1 MKKRL
6 AWVGDDPGN
15 DPQNPNLQTGGFEMS
30 AGKIKEL
37 IRKNDQLGRLLG
49 VELTDVSE
57 GRAYAELTVK
67 KEHLNAAGV
76 CHGGSIFALA
86 DIALAAASNSC
97 GQVAL
102 LTNGNIQVFHATQ
115 LGDTLIA
122 KAKEVSASRKLAH
135 YRVKV
140 TNRAGDQIAVYNA
153 TVYKT
158 SAPLPEA

>member
-1 MKKRL
+1 
-6 AWVGDDPGN
+6 
-15 DPQNPNLQTGGFEMS
+15 MS
-30 AGKIKEL
+30 VEKIKEL
-37 IRKNDQLGRLLG
+37 IRKNDNLGKLLG
-49 VELTDVSE
+49 VELTEVSE
-57 GRAYAELTVK
+57 GRALAELKVC

-76 CHGGSIFALA
+76 AHGGSIFAVA
-86 DIALAAASNSC
+86 DIALAAASNSY
-97 GQVAL
+97 GSVAL

-140 TNRAGDQIAVYNA
+140 TNTAGEQVAVYNA

-158 SAPLPEA
+158 STPLPESE

>member
-1 MKKRL
+1 
-6 AWVGDDPGN
+6 
-15 DPQNPNLQTGGFEMS
+15 MS
-30 AGKIKEL
+30 VEKIKEL
-37 IRKNDQLGRLLG
+37 IRKNDNLGKLLG
-49 VELTDVSE
+49 VELTEVSE
-57 GRAYAELTVK
+57 GRAFAELKVC

-76 CHGGSIFALA
+76 AHGGSIFAVA
-86 DIALAAASNSC
+86 DIALAAASNSY
-97 GQVAL
+97 GRVAL

-140 TNRAGDQIAVYNA
+140 TNTAGDQVAVYNA

-158 SAPLPEA
+158 STPLPESE